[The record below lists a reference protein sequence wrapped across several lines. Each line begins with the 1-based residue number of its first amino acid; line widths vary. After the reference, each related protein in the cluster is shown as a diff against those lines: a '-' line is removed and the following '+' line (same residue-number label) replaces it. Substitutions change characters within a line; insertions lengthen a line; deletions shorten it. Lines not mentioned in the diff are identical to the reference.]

1 LPERQLRRKGHAEAS
16 EFQIGAKGERVGFM
30 ASAESSPTYN
40 TIVGATDQT
49 IAQPLF
55 LSPKKVSAR
64 LSESGHKQGS
74 VLLVLHRSRGKLSV
88 NQIQAAPQLRL
99 RTPLFGRCH
108 LAASVSTRRSEPAM
122 AVVVL

>member
-1 LPERQLRRKGHAEAS
+1 
-16 EFQIGAKGERVGFM
+16 M
-30 ASAESSPTYN
+30 ASAESSPTHN
-40 TIVGATDQT
+40 TKVGATDQT
-49 IAQPLF
+49 IARPLF

-88 NQIQAAPQLRL
+88 NQIQAAPQ
-99 RTPLFGRCH
+99 FGRRH
-108 LAASVSTRRSEPAM
+108 LAALVDTRLSEPAM